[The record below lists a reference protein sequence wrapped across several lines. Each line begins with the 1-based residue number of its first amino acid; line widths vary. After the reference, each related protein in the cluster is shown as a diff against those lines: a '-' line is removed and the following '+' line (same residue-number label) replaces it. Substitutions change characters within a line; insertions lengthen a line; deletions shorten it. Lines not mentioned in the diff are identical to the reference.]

1 MSLKRAPDDTIEER
15 PVQRPRVQE
24 GDIEYG
30 TPLSLDDINDN
41 CILEIFKYLS
51 VEEELNSTVVFISS
65 RYLDLRNHDSLDQTR
80 TGTIVCTER
89 TTLES
94 IYDAFVDQEWNQVFT
109 GNRTRL
115 KVVGLERM
123 RRLPRE
129 PTVPLE
135 QEYVLPNVT
144 SLDLSIDPL
153 SHNQTVAHYNNVLA
167 FAWMLPNLSVVD
179 LSFLTVSENSSGAIL
194 SCMEDKCRRL
204 QKIIWKGSQLCS

>member
-1 MSLKRAPDDTIEER
+1 MSLKRAPDDTIEQR
-15 PVQRPRVQE
+15 TVQRPRVQDQDRDSE
-24 GDIEYG
+24 TI
-30 TPLSLDDINDN
+30 PLSLDEINDN
-41 CILEIFKYLS
+41 CILEIFKNLS

-65 RYLDLRNHDSLDQTR
+65 RYLDLRNHDSLDPTR
-80 TGTIVCTER
+80 TGTIVWTER
-89 TTLES
+89 TTLAS
-94 IYDAFVDQEWNQVFT
+94 IYDAFVDQEWNRVFT

-153 SHNQTVAHYNNVLA
+153 LHNQTVAHYNNVLA
-167 FAWMLPNLSVVD
+167 NLSVVD
-179 LSFLTVSENSSGAIL
+179 LSFFTVSVDSNGAIL
-194 SCMEDKCRRL
+194 S
-204 QKIIWKGSQLCS
+204 